1 VVFGTVAGVHRV
13 LAATG
18 GQINTAFSA
27 RRTLD
32 LRPHVAAIGRRGTT
46 RCTGEDGWRHQRA
59 WVQMYHTWCLPH
71 ASWRQPLPQ
80 PQPITGTGSATP
92 WRPGMPAIA
101 AGVPNRV
108 WTLRE
113 VLLFRVPPWLQ
124 PQTH

>member
-1 VVFGTVAGVHRV
+1 MPRPELRYAQVVQSSRRRRVVPVRHRVVFGTVAGVHRV

-59 WVQMYHTWCLPH
+59 
-71 ASWRQPLPQ
+71 
-80 PQPITGTGSATP
+80 
-92 WRPGMPAIA
+92 
-101 AGVPNRV
+101 
-108 WTLRE
+108 
-113 VLLFRVPPWLQ
+113 
-124 PQTH
+124 